1 MNNHEAIKRLEEM
14 PEDKFQAFFKGLP
27 MRVQLC
33 VQGGLVDWRECLANW
48 YIRER
53 GDTMKGWYNANMAGK
68 ETITRAL
75 LKALKN
81 MVREW
86 VEIVGSEEE
95 NRTPADTLEKAR
107 AAIKAAEGGE

>member
-1 MNNHEAIKRLEEM
+1 MSKDEAIKKIEEM

-53 GDTMKGWYNANMAGK
+53 G
-68 ETITRAL
+68 TI
-75 LKALKN
+75 
-81 MVREW
+81 
-86 VEIVGSEEE
+86 
-95 NRTPADTLEKAR
+95 
-107 AAIKAAEGGE
+107 